1 MNDIQKFESNLFAK
15 YADYANRD
23 HLETDSKILSDGQ
36 KQIVEKALNSTFI
49 NPKFKMR
56 HFVTSGQI
64 TPYSTVRQWLLEL
77 RNIEEQ
83 CENLEHGLKK
93 FELEREII
101 ELRLKSEQDPIKR
114 IELQLELEKNKHSYK
129 QNKRRGQQH
138 YIEREQYTELLE
150 EYLAGP
156 DGKTPDGKSW
166 LEVFGTPEEDKYEK
180 EYWTIRLAKQAAMD
194 ICAYGKIAAGNLD
207 AITQMGADQQAE
219 TLALAHEFN
228 MKVDNLSNQLKT
240 NVYQALIQ
248 SDPNFKI
255 GDSGQHIVSEDNKP
269 QGLLD
274 VYRT

>member
-15 YADYANRD
+15 YADYANSD
-23 HLETDSKILSDGQ
+23 HLETDSKILSNGQ
-36 KQIVEKALNSTFI
+36 KQIVEKALNCTFI

-77 RNIEEQ
+77 RNAEEQ

-93 FELEREII
+93 MELEREII
-101 ELRLKSEQDPIKR
+101 ELRIEREQDPIVK
-114 IELQLELEKNKHSYK
+114 IELQLELEKNKHNYK
-129 QNKRRGQQH
+129 QNKRRIQQH
-138 YIEREQYTELLE
+138 YIEREQYTELME
-150 EYLAGP
+150 EYLDGP
-156 DGKTPDGKSW
+156 DGKTPDGRSW
-166 LEVFGTPEEDKYEK
+166 LEVFGTPEEDVYEK

-194 ICAYGKIAAGNLD
+194 ISAYGRISAGNLD
-207 AITQMGADQQAE
+207 AITQMSAEQQSE

-228 MKVDNLSNQLKT
+228 MRVDNLSNLLKT
-240 NVYQALIQ
+240 NVYQELLKN
-248 SDPNFKI
+248 DPNFKI
-255 GDSGQHIVSEDNKP
+255 GDSGQNTASENNKP

>member
-15 YADYANRD
+15 YADYANGD

-77 RNIEEQ
+77 RNAEEQ
-83 CENLEHGLKK
+83 LENLEHGLKK
-93 FELEREII
+93 AELERELI
-101 ELRLKSEQDPIKR
+101 ELRIEKEQDPIVK
-114 IELQLELEKNKHSYK
+114 IELQLELEKNKHNYK
-129 QNKRRGQQH
+129 QNKRRVQQH
-138 YIEREQYTELLE
+138 YIEREQYAELME

-156 DGKTPDGKSW
+156 NGKTPDGRSW
-166 LEVFGTPEEDKYEK
+166 LEIMGTPEEDIYEK
-180 EYWTIRLAKQAAMD
+180 EYWTVRLAKQAAMD
-194 ICAYGKIAAGNLD
+194 ISAYGRISAGNLD
-207 AITQMGADQQAE
+207 AITQMAAEQQSE

-228 MKVDNLSNQLKT
+228 MRVDNLSNLLKS
-240 NVYQALIQ
+240 NVYQALLKN
-248 SDPNFKI
+248 DPNFKI
-255 GDSGQHIVSEDNKP
+255 GDSGQHTASENNKP

>member
-15 YADYANRD
+15 YADYANGD
-23 HLETDSKILSDGQ
+23 HLETDSTVLSAGQ

-77 RNIEEQ
+77 RNAEEQ
-83 CENLEHGLKK
+83 LENLEHGLKK
-93 FELEREII
+93 AELEREII
-101 ELRLKSEQDPIKR
+101 ELRIEKEQDPIVK
-114 IELQLELEKNKHSYK
+114 IELQLELEKNKHNYK
-129 QNKRRGQQH
+129 QNKRRVQQH
-138 YIEREQYTELLE
+138 YIEREQYTELME

-156 DGKTPDGKSW
+156 NGKTPDGRSW
-166 LEVFGTPEEDKYEK
+166 LEIMGTPEEDIYEK
-180 EYWTIRLAKQAAMD
+180 EYWTVRLAKQAAMD
-194 ICAYGKIAAGNLD
+194 ISAYGRISAGNLD
-207 AITQMGADQQAE
+207 AITQMAAEQQSE

-228 MKVDNLSNQLKT
+228 MRVDNLSNLLKS
-240 NVYQALIQ
+240 NVYQALLKN
-248 SDPNFKI
+248 DPNFKI
-255 GDSGQHIVSEDNKP
+255 SDSGQHTASENNKP